1 MAACLARNGGCRTG
15 FCAALDEAPNL
26 PRSIVDG
33 HIVGGD
39 LGEAWATA
47 QLSYEGTPLHDA
59 TESNK
64 ISIRGE
70 FRFASPGIRIPLL
83 SSPLGTTVEGNATG
97 G

>member
-1 MAACLARNGGCRTG
+1 
-15 FCAALDEAPNL
+15 L
-26 PRSIVDG
+26 PRAIVDG